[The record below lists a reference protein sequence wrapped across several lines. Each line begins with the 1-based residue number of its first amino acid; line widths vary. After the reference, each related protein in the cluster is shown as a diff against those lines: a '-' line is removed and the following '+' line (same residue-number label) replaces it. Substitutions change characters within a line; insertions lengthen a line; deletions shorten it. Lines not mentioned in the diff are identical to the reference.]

1 MLNPFLENLVLY
13 NFSYNFRSLSSWLEC
28 CEAFPAPHP
37 FLFALSFLHCRGLSF
52 FSVLEEQMSV
62 LVLFIKNREKDE
74 QRWLKEKQEQR
85 ERDKVREKQF
95 NFFCA
100 KISLVPVG
108 VFDRY

>member
-37 FLFALSFLHCRGLSF
+37 FRFALSFLHSRGLSF

-74 QRWLKEKQEQR
+74 QRWLKEKEEQR
-85 ERDKVREKQF
+85 ERDEEREKQF
-95 NFFCA
+95 NFFA
-100 KISLVPVG
+100 RKKSLLPVS